1 MIQFNAATK
10 KNGYYLSSPKTVVN
24 YNLTNID
31 FINISALKNNKYVM
45 TAKISQSTDNELLSS
60 MERCVQSTIIEN
72 NMVWFSNS
80 LNNDDILERYE
91 CNYDEQ
97 TQMIDIIIHPNISI
111 RTYGIDNTNDIPN
124 LIHQIVNSDNKDAVY
139 NINIKMVGIYIT
151 PQKFSAKWVLTGLD
165 KVLMI
170 DNVDIDYDDLEN
182 KVMNFDRKIDK
193 QIKDLNNIRTQMKH
207 NLATGDLDSL
217 AKSFYLILDKT

>member
-1 MIQFNAATK
+1 
-10 KNGYYLSSPKTVVN
+10 
-24 YNLTNID
+24 
-31 FINISALKNNKYVM
+31 
-45 TAKISQSTDNELLSS
+45 
-60 MERCVQSTIIEN
+60 
-72 NMVWFSNS
+72 
-80 LNNDDILERYE
+80 
-91 CNYDEQ
+91 
-97 TQMIDIIIHPNISI
+97 
-111 RTYGIDNTNDIPN
+111 
-124 LIHQIVNSDNKDAVY
+124 
-139 NINIKMVGIYIT
+139 MVGIYIT